1 MERKFDEVMQYIK
14 DFLDNTPD
22 DIYDFSC
29 DLEGML
35 VIHYDEMYKEQP
47 NATKILNNEVPD
59 ICATLEPGFRPVWRL
74 CETLRKVRKDREVEI
89 DVCILR
95 IHDKPKP
102 DRDWRGL
109 FDL

>member
-1 MERKFDEVMQYIK
+1 MFNKVMQYIK

-59 ICATLEPGFRPVWRL
+59 ICATGEPGMKKEEIEAFK
-74 CETLRKVRKDREVEI
+74 CALRKEYEKA
-89 DVCILR
+89 LR
-95 IHDKPKP
+95 AVM
-102 DRDWRGL
+102 
-109 FDL
+109 

>member
-1 MERKFDEVMQYIK
+1 MFNKVMQYIK

-47 NATKILNNEVPD
+47 NATKILNSEVPD
-59 ICATLEPGFRPVWRL
+59 ICATGEPGMKKEEIEAFK
-74 CETLRKVRKDREVEI
+74 CALRKEYEKA
-89 DVCILR
+89 LR
-95 IHDKPKP
+95 AVM
-102 DRDWRGL
+102 
-109 FDL
+109 